1 MFFRKTGID
10 LAPKLKWGVGR
21 GFNGNKVLR
30 YGSYTVLSIAA
41 LLAIQSARLIMADQQ
56 LPQSAQVLG
65 AFDRASA
72 APEEHFIEYAVKSG
86 ETLFSISQKH
96 TMSWTLL
103 ATLNKLEPPFA
114 LTTGQILKIPK
125 E

>member
-1 MFFRKTGID
+1 MFFRKTRID

-21 GFNGNKVLR
+21 GFNGNKLLR
-30 YGSYTVLSIAA
+30 FGSYAVLGIAG
-41 LLAIQSARLIMADQQ
+41 LLALQSARLIMADQR
-56 LPQSAQVLG
+56 PPESAQVLG
-65 AFDRASA
+65 AFDRAQQN
-72 APEEHFIEYAVKSG
+72 PEEHFIEYPVKSG

-96 TMSWTLL
+96 KMSWTLL